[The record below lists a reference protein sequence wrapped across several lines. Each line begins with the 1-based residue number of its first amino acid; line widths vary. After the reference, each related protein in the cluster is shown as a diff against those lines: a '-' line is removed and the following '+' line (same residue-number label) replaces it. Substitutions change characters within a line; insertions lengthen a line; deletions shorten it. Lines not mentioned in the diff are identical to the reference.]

1 MQGVREEQ
9 GAKAVDF
16 KQGTWEMGISH
27 FVQGTAFPSKGI
39 VFLSFLSLSKNAPA
53 PDFLCV
59 QNKKTLYAGWK

>member
-1 MQGVREEQ
+1 
-9 GAKAVDF
+9 
-16 KQGTWEMGISH
+16 MGISH

-59 QNKKTLYAGWK
+59 QNKKTLYAG